1 MILVTFSG
9 RRLRL
14 NEWTI
19 NLTRQIMCDLA
30 YVNLLRV
37 KVREFEA
44 EEKRT
49 RDFGHSSSG
58 RFVPWTFPAQS
69 AQQTVSQPRA

>member
-1 MILVTFSG
+1 
-9 RRLRL
+9 
-14 NEWTI
+14 
-19 NLTRQIMCDLA
+19 MCDLA